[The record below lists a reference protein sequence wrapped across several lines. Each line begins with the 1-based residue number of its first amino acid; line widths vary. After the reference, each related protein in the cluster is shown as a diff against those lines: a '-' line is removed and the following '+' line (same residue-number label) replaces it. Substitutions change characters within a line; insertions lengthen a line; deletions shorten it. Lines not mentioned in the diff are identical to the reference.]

1 MTLAMVTFTSENEMY
16 YCWRFWMG
24 NGLLQK
30 LEIVI
35 VVETETNIECSKEQ
49 KCDDHGEVNGS
60 TLLMIHLVNGR

>member
-1 MTLAMVTFTSENEMY
+1 
-16 YCWRFWMG
+16 MG

-35 VVETETNIECSKEQ
+35 VDETKTNIECSKEQ

-60 TLLMIHLVNGR
+60 IPLIIHVVNGR